1 MPALKERLAH
11 LFVATEE
18 ENRREILDQL
28 RPAPGGTLLDLG
40 CGDGALTV
48 RAAERVGATRVLGVE
63 TEPGLAAQA
72 TAAGVEVAAVDLAEQ
87 LPYEDHSIDV
97 VLSNQV
103 IEHLSDTDHFM
114 REIARL
120 LKPGGH
126 AVVST
131 NNLASWHN
139 VAALVAGWQP
149 MPCHVS
155 DEVMVGNP
163 ASFAEGTT
171 GYDYPMHRR
180 VFTGR
185 ALGALAE
192 HHGLRVEA
200 DVVAGWYPLPPR
212 AARIA
217 ARWDRRHGAFLVQ
230 RYGLASAGLR

>member
-1 MPALKERLAH
+1 MAAMKERLAH
-11 LFVATEE
+11 LFVETEE
-18 ENRREILDQL
+18 ENRREILAQL
-28 RPAPGGTLLDLG
+28 VPTPGATLLDLG

-48 RAAERVGATRVLGVE
+48 RAAQRVGATTMLGVE
-63 TEPGLAAQA
+63 SEPTLAAA
-72 TAAGVEVAAVDLAEQ
+72 AEAAGVQVAKVDLAQ
-87 LPYEDHSIDV
+87 PLPYEAGSVDV

-103 IEHLSDTDHFM
+103 IEHLFDTDHFM
-114 REIARL
+114 REIARVL
-120 LKPGGH
+120 SPRGH

-139 VAALVAGWQP
+139 VAALVVGWQP

-171 GYDYPMHRR
+171 GYYYPMHRR

-185 ALGALAE
+185 ALAALAE

-200 DVVAGWYPLPPR
+200 DVVAGFYPLPPR
-212 AARIA
+212 AARVA
-217 ARWDRRHGAFLVQ
+217 ARVDRRHGAFLVQ
-230 RYGLASAGLR
+230 RYRVR